1 MTFRNA
7 NAPATLSRRSLLS
20 AASAFS
26 VLSLSQ
32 WPTGAFAAGMDIDAF
47 TLLSQKLV
55 QQDRLSSDIAGN
67 MLSAFEDISASD
79 RLAKLAQG
87 DADTEI
93 ANSVVSAWYTGE
105 SPNPDDL
112 QVLTYTDALIWDAID
127 YTKPMAYCGGAMGY
141 WADPP
146 EV

>member
-1 MTFRNA
+1 MTFRNV
-7 NAPATLSRRSLLS
+7 NSPATLSRRSLLS

-55 QQDRLSSDIAGN
+55 QQDKLSSDIAGK
-67 MLSAFEDISASD
+67 MLSAFEDISATD

-112 QVLTYTDALIWDAID
+112 QVLTYTDALIWDAMD

>member
-32 WPTGAFAAGMDIDAF
+32 WPTAAFAGGMDIDAF
-47 TLLSQKLV
+47 TLLSRKLV
-55 QQDRLSSDIAGN
+55 QQDKLPSDIAGE
-67 MLSAFEDISASD
+67 MLSAFEDISATD

-112 QVLTYTDALIWDAID
+112 QVLTYTDALIWDAMD

>member
-55 QQDRLSSDIAGN
+55 QQDKLSSDIAGK
-67 MLSAFEDISASD
+67 MLSAFEDISATD

-112 QVLTYTDALIWDAID
+112 QVLTYTDALIWDAMD

>member
-55 QQDRLSSDIAGN
+55 QQDKLSSDIAGK
-67 MLSAFEDISASD
+67 MLSAFEDISATD

-87 DADTEI
+87 DTDTEI
-93 ANSVVSAWYTGE
+93 ANSIVSAWYTGE

-112 QVLTYTDALIWDAID
+112 QVLTYTDALIWDAMD